1 MIIGLVGLIGSGKG
15 TVAKMFVSHGCSEDS
30 FAAPLKDLT
39 SSIFG
44 WPRYLL
50 EGDTDESRNFRETP
64 DLFWSRK
71 VGIPNFTPRLALQLI
86 GTDVMRNQFYE
97 GIWRDS
103 LEYRLRSNKPTTCT
117 VVSDARFRNELTLI
131 KQMGG
136 KIIWVQRGDLPE
148 WWETATKANEGN
160 VVAKKIMNTKYKDIH
175 ESEWNWAGHPV
186 DYVILND
193 GTKEELSKKV
203 TDIQKCLSMPELKAI

>member
-15 TVAKMFVSHGCSEDS
+15 TVAKMFVNQGCVEDS

-44 WPRYLL
+44 WSRALL
-50 EGDTDESRNFRETP
+50 EGDTEESREFRETP

-71 VGIPNFTPRLALQLI
+71 VGIPNFTPRLALQLL
-86 GTDVMRNQFYE
+86 GTDVLRNQFYE

-103 LEYRLRSNKPTTCT
+103 LEYRLRCNKPSSCV
-117 VVSDARFRNELTLI
+117 VVSDARFTNELILI

-136 KIIWVQRGDLPE
+136 RIIWVQRGTLPE
-148 WWETATKANEGN
+148 WWDTAVKANEGS
-160 VVAKKIMNTKYKDIH
+160 VVAKKVMSTKYKDIH
-175 ESEWNWAGHPV
+175 ESEWNWAGYPV
-186 DYVILND
+186 DYTIHND
-193 GTKEELSKKV
+193 GTITDLAAKV
-203 TDIQKCLSMPELKAI
+203 AEIQNCLNHPALKVV

>member
-15 TVAKMFVSHGCSEDS
+15 TVAKMFVAQGCVEDS

-44 WPRYLL
+44 WSRELL
-50 EGDTDESRNFRETP
+50 EGDTEESREFRETP

-71 VGIPNFTPRLALQLI
+71 VGIPNFTPRLALQLL
-86 GTDVMRNQFYE
+86 GTDVLRNQFYE

-103 LEYRLRSNKPTTCT
+103 LEYRLRCNKPSSCV
-117 VVSDARFRNELTLI
+117 VVSDARFTNELILI

-136 KIIWVQRGDLPE
+136 RIIWVQRGTLPE
-148 WWETATKANEGN
+148 WWETAVKANEGS
-160 VVAKKIMNTKYKDIH
+160 VVAKKIMSTKYKDIH

-186 DYVILND
+186 DYTIHNDSTITVLAAKVAEIQNCLNHPD
-193 GTKEELSKKV
+193 LKV
-203 TDIQKCLSMPELKAI
+203 V